1 MPDTFIR
8 RRVTVNL
15 ILYTCEQNLSQEINN
30 ASKMPAGL
38 DRLKKRGVEN
48 LAYNYYLIIN
58 VLCVIKIHPLLEKT
72 FKKCFVFILKLNFF
86 SVQWPVSNN
95 IEILYSLATTK
106 ISHRVLT
113 LANQYLKVKKNMPL
127 ELLVHLLGPINQFPI
142 FLSFIGES
150 SPSYGILKS
159 IMGKKTHT
167 H

>member
-1 MPDTFIR
+1 
-8 RRVTVNL
+8 
-15 ILYTCEQNLSQEINN
+15 
-30 ASKMPAGL
+30 MPAGL

-113 LANQYLKVKKNMPL
+113 LANQYLQS
-127 ELLVHLLGPINQFPI
+127 EEYATRTLG
-142 FLSFIGES
+142 
-150 SPSYGILKS
+150 SPSWANKPISYFFVIHKREFTKLWYIKKHYGE
-159 IMGKKTHT
+159 KKTHT